1 MPNPID
7 ILGTDWF
14 QGIQKKLEN
23 QKIKNKTPN
32 LLEDVIK
39 DYTKTNNLSQSGNTR
54 SLYGPSPFGQPFS
67 NDFYDTYTAQLNG
80 DYPSFDQ
87 AYNTMDSREK
97 SMFDALRVSQIN
109 TDQGNNKIKLK
120 KSQRQFN
127 AAETADRYNDLME
140 DYQDDGLGLV
150 TRPSSPPDFSKI
162 SGIIDPLAGL
172 GHGSAY
178 VSPSSALGEDL
189 SKTQNEQV
197 SSQLLIYDEKK
208 KIPEPITSYTEDPIQ
223 PNQFISESTADKINQ
238 SMSTQRIDTGL
249 GVDPDGNYSQ
259 GAQDLLKS
267 TTESFGEKNSVA
279 ALGEKHL
286 PTAEELADSWG
297 VKNYAAINAG
307 LNMADKLMGSKSE
320 YSGAKGGLTKGLDSG
335 YDAVQ
340 SFVGQLGPVGKAAGL
355 FMGANKLL
363 AKGLNKIGGG
373 TDGMTST
380 DAIMGS
386 NFLAAT
392 PVGMINGFGGK
403 RANSFTKFNQ
413 IFEQLG
419 SDYTGTDSLTNRAAE
434 LAGKKFGLASN
445 SERHAANRLIN
456 NADVQ
461 QRNAMQVGT
470 NATNMFDAR
479 EGMYSINENKRIF
492 DMTGANNMTKLT
504 VGRNGMSFKNIDI
517 AKRVVSKHQQGGKA
531 TEETPVMS
539 SKEAKMFKSNW
550 GDDDSIIENIVPSH
564 KEGGLLEIS
573 LDNIPREYFES
584 YTINEISL
592 DSILPE
598 YKEGGKFNV
607 IPDGALHA
615 RLHHMDNDE
624 NITKK
629 GIPVVSEGEGGELE
643 QHAEIER
650 EEIIFRL
657 EVTEKIEEL
666 LKKYTDSSSQDEKDN
681 IAIEAGKLLADEIL
695 NNTQDN
701 TGLLTNIK

>member
-1 MPNPID
+1 MPNIVE
-7 ILGTDWF
+7 ILGIDWF
-14 QGIQKKLEN
+14 
-23 QKIKNKTPN
+23 
-32 LLEDVIK
+32 
-39 DYTKTNNLSQSGNTR
+39 
-54 SLYGPSPFGQPFS
+54 
-67 NDFYDTYTAQLNG
+67 
-80 DYPSFDQ
+80 
-87 AYNTMDSREK
+87 
-97 SMFDALRVSQIN
+97 N
-109 TDQGNNKIKLK
+109 TDKGNNKIKLK

-127 AAETADRYNDLME
+127 ASEAADRYNDLME
-140 DYQDDGLGLV
+140 DYQGDNPSLQGMTNYHPIIPTLGENLTTSESNQVKDLV
-150 TRPSSPPDFSKI
+150 EAQLPETSSS
-162 SGIIDPLAGL
+162 
-172 GHGSAY
+172 Y
-178 VSPSSALGEDL
+178 QTTSPSY
-189 SKTQNEQV
+189 Q
-197 SSQLLIYDEKK
+197 
-208 KIPEPITSYTEDPIQ
+208 TEAVQ
-223 PNQFISESTADKINQ
+223 PNQFISDSTADKINQ

-249 GVDPDGNYSQ
+249 GVDDAGKYSQ
-259 GAQDLLKS
+259 KVQDSFKS
-267 TTESFGEKNSVA
+267 TSESFGEKNSVA

-286 PTAEELADSWG
+286 PTAEELGDSWG

-320 YSGAKGGLTKGLDSG
+320 YSGAKGGSTKGLDAG
-335 YDAVQ
+335 YDAAQ
-340 SFVGQLGPVGKAAGL
+340 SFVSQLGPVGKAAGL

-419 SDYTGTDSLTNRAAE
+419 SDYTGTNSLTDRASE
-434 LAGKKFGLASN
+434 LAGKKFGAASN

-456 NADVQ
+456 NADAQ

-470 NATNMFDAR
+470 NATNMFDVR

-504 VGRNGMSFKNIDI
+504 VGRNGMSFKNIDL
-517 AKRVVSKHQQGGKA
+517 AKKIVSKFQKGGKTKKSRTIDELIA
-531 TEETPVMS
+531 YAKELNPRFIQRLSESPRGIQFIDDEGNQARGNVYLEWTDDGKGNAIIYPRIQEMEDGKLQFLTGDDAYNRAIKNNNILPMS
-539 SKEAKMFKSNW
+539 VDEAKLFFSEDSEYGQSYKRGWPEMFKSNW

-564 KEGGLLEIS
+564 KEGGLLELS
-573 LDNIPREYFES
+573 LDTIPREYFES

-615 RLHHMDNDE
+615 RLHHMENDGS
-624 NITKK
+624 ITRK

-701 TGLLTNIK
+701 TGLITNIN